1 MSRKIE
7 RRQRTPSNTMSAVI
21 GAVLLFGCCVW
32 LGWLVLH
39 QQGVP
44 LKLTFPTTAA
54 TPKLDNAIAQIPP
67 LLAEGITVSAP
78 TGQPALSQQ
87 QALLLAAQFEPDAAT
102 QAKTTTASYVLLS
115 YPNVSTPAT
124 HASLNNVPAW
134 MIWYQNVPY
143 VPADASVDST
153 PFPHSHH
160 DLYVFID
167 ASSGKE
173 LLAVWS

>member
-1 MSRKIE
+1 M
-7 RRQRTPSNTMSAVI
+7 
-21 GAVLLFGCCVW
+21 GAVLLLGCCVW

-39 QQGVP
+39 QQGIP

-67 LLAEGITVSAP
+67 LLAEGITVAAP
-78 TGQPALSQQ
+78 DGQPALSQQ
-87 QALLLAAQFEPDAAT
+87 QALLLAAQLEPDAAT
-102 QAKTTTASYVLLS
+102 QARTITASYVLLN

-124 HASLNNVPAW
+124 HASLNNVPVW

-143 VPADASVDST
+143 VPADASVDPT
-153 PFPHSHH
+153 PFPLSHH

-167 ASSGKE
+167 ATSGKE